1 MSNQTAS
8 KSDVEKVRDLFG
20 LAHDLIAQA
29 TFPGHVAGKVQETLQ
44 FLAYQ
49 FNDFKQRAEAL
60 ATKVTVESDKP
71 AIPVETKT
79 VDAATLAGVEA
90 PQA

>member
-1 MSNQTAS
+1 MSELKAS
-8 KSDVEKVRDLFG
+8 KSDIEKVRDLFG

-60 ATKVTVESDKP
+60 AKVEVLSETP
-71 AIPVETKT
+71 AIPVVAQVSGNPGEL
-79 VDAATLAGVEA
+79 AAEA
-90 PQA
+90 PKA